1 LNNLRVVRGFSM
13 SIKRRKIL
21 GQSSKDEDPL
31 GGMVNM
37 TDVMLVL
44 AVGFL
49 IFAVMSMNMQS
60 VIFNDSSPEE
70 KQRLSEAI
78 KNTVAVETGEDYNGT
93 VDVGNK
99 QSEGMENMGTVYK
112 DPSTGK
118 LIMIP
123 PSNSSS

>member
-1 LNNLRVVRGFSM
+1 MRLR
-13 SIKRRKIL
+13 KRKIF
-21 GQSSKDEDPL
+21 GKSSKDEDPL
-31 GGMVNM
+31 SGMANL

-60 VIFNDSSPEE
+60 VIFSDSTPEE
-70 KQRLSEAI
+70 KSKLAEAI

-93 VDVGNK
+93 VDLESGE
-99 QSEGMENMGTVYK
+99 SEGMENMGTVYK
-112 DPSTGK
+112 DPDTGK

-123 PSNSSS
+123 PTES